1 MDWIKDLIININE
14 AGLRTEIYS
23 TINSVAF
30 YLSIILGILHGI
42 KLKVKAFPLILSVLL
57 ERFLA
62 GYLANAVIY
71 IENGFVDTGKKNAV
85 VAFVFVPL
93 IGYIVAKLLKKS
105 YKEIWDV
112 VMVSPLVMFV
122 GARIACTIA
131 GCCRGYS
138 CSWGIYNVKVD
149 GNVFPIQLLESL
161 VTILILVFV
170 FCREKKNNFVPDG
183 KNVPIILIS
192 YGVLRFFLEFL
203 HDNEKIVLG
212 LASMQFHCILMIIVG
227 VITWKILAQ
236 DEKKSKE
243 YGTLSVTDQV

>member
-1 MDWIKDLIININE
+1 MDLIKELIISINE
-14 AGLRTEIYS
+14 AGLRTEMYS

-42 KLKVKAFPLILSVLL
+42 KLKVKAIPVILSVLL
-57 ERFLA
+57 ERYSA
-62 GYLANAVIY
+62 GYLASAVIY
-71 IENGFVDTGKKNAV
+71 VENGFVNTGKKNAV
-85 VAFVFVPL
+85 VAFVFAPL
-93 IGYIVAKLLKKS
+93 IGYIVSKLLKKS

-112 VMVSPLVMFV
+112 VMVSPLVMFA

-149 GNVFPIQLLESL
+149 ENVFPIQLLESL

-212 LASMQFHCILMIIVG
+212 LASTQFHCVLMILVG
-227 VITWKILAQ
+227 VITLLIIRKS
-236 DEKKSKE
+236 EKTEAPTPISE
-243 YGTLSVTDQV
+243 AN